1 MENARIAAI
10 FAEMADLLELRE
22 DNPFRIR
29 SYRNAAQEIRN
40 LSEPLETRVAQ
51 GEDLTDIPHI
61 GESTAAKIHEIL
73 KNGTC
78 KQHDALRK
86 AIPTG
91 VLEIMHVPGIGP
103 RKAMQLHRAL
113 KIGSLDDLKLAC
125 EDHRVRDIEGMGIK
139 TENKILRGI
148 RTVQRTRGR
157 LLYREAAEQLQS
169 LARHL
174 DSIAKIDRWEV
185 AGSFRRAQETIG
197 DLDILV
203 HTADRERATDAILKY
218 DTIQEQLGRGE
229 ERVSVRLESGLQVDF
244 RFVDSAAFGA
254 AWMYFTGSK
263 AHNIK
268 VRRAAQA
275 KKWKLN
281 EYGLFSGTQ
290 RLAGE
295 TEKAVY
301 KRLSLQWVPPELR
314 EDSGEV
320 EAAAQ
325 DRLPRLITADDIRGD
340 FQCHTTASDGSNSIA
355 EMAAAARDYGFSYL
369 AITDHSQRV
378 TMANGLDDDRA
389 RNHADAIREAGAGM
403 KGFRLLAGIEV
414 DILKNGDLDLR
425 DKTLAAM
432 DWVVASVHY
441 DRVMS
446 RKAMTDR
453 ILAAV
458 RSGLVHSLGH
468 PLGRIIGKR
477 DPILVDM
484 DRIIDACVEYKV
496 RLEINCQP
504 DRLDLPDTFCR
515 RARDAG
521 ATFTLAT
528 DAHSVAGFQYMPLG
542 INVAR
547 RGWLRKQDV
556 LNTKTMAELDNALAR

>member
-10 FAEMADLLELRE
+10 FDEMADLLALRE

-29 SYRNAAQEIRN
+29 SYRNAAQTIRN
-40 LSEPLETRVAQ
+40 LSDPLETLVAQ
-51 GEDLTDIPHI
+51 GDDLSAIPNI

-73 KNGTC
+73 ERGTC
-78 KQHDALRK
+78 KQYETLRK
-86 AIPTG
+86 ANPTG

-103 RKAMQLHRAL
+103 RKAMQLYRAL
-113 KIGSLDDLKLAC
+113 KIGSLDDLKRAC
-125 EDHRVRDIEGMGIK
+125 EDHRVRELEGMGAK

-148 RTVQRTRGR
+148 RTVQRTSGR

-174 DSIAKIDRWEV
+174 DSIAEIDRWEV
-185 AGSFRRAQETIG
+185 AGSFRRAKETIG

-203 HTADRERATDAILKY
+203 HTADRGRATDAILTY

-244 RFVDSAAFGA
+244 RFFDSAAFGA

-268 VRRAAQA
+268 VRRVAQA

-314 EDSGEV
+314 EDGGEV

-325 DRLPRLITADDIRGD
+325 DRLPQLITADDIQGD

-389 RNHADAIREAGAGM
+389 RTHADAIREAGADM
-403 KGFRLLAGIEV
+403 KNFRLLAGIEV
-414 DILKNGDLDLR
+414 DILKNGDLDLK
-425 DKTLAAM
+425 DKTLEAM

-458 RSGLVHSLGH
+458 RSGWVHSLGH

-477 DPILVDM
+477 DPIEVDM
-484 DRIIDACVEYKV
+484 DRIIDACVEHKV

-504 DRLDLPDTFCR
+504 DRLDLPDTICR

-528 DAHSVAGFQYMPLG
+528 DAHSVAGFQFMPFG
-542 INVAR
+542 VNVAR

-556 LNTKTMAELDNALAR
+556 LNTKTMAELDKALAR